1 LTAETVVCV
10 GAVVRRGD
18 SVLLVRQS
26 AGHSLAGQWTV
37 PWGRL
42 EDGESPLAAALREVE
57 EEGGV
62 RAAVDGLLGI
72 QELPEPWLGW
82 IALVYLC
89 SHAGGEPEPRDR
101 ETDAARYCTLAELG
115 ALREPVEP
123 WSNWLVRRVLAGRFT
138 LTAADASNPLTGRGS
153 FL

>member
-1 LTAETVVCV
+1 LTAATVVCV

-37 PWGRL
+37 PWGRV
-42 EDGESPLAAALREVE
+42 ENGESPRAAALREVE

-62 RAAVDGLLGI
+62 RASVDGLLGV

-82 IALVYLC
+82 VALVYLC
-89 SHAGGEPEPRDR
+89 SHFSGEPAPRDR
-101 ETDAARYCTLAELG
+101 ETDAARFYTLAELD
-115 ALREPVEP
+115 ALGEPVEP
-123 WSNWLVRRVLAGRFT
+123 WSSWLVRRVLARRFT
-138 LTAADASNPLTGRGS
+138 LAAADASNPLGGQGS

>member
-10 GAVVRRGD
+10 GAVVLRGD
-18 SVLLVRQS
+18 AALLVRQS
-26 AGHSLAGQWTV
+26 PGHSLAGQWTV
-37 PWGRL
+37 PWGRI
-42 EDGESPLAAALREVE
+42 EKGEPPHAAALREVE

-62 RAAVDGLLGI
+62 RAAVYGLLGV

-89 SHAGGEPEPRDR
+89 SHSSGEPAPRDR
-101 ETDAARYCTLAELG
+101 ETDAADYYTLAELD

-123 WSNWLVRRVLAGRFT
+123 WSNWLVRRVLERRFT
-138 LTAADASNPLTGRGS
+138 VTAADASNPLGGQGS

>member
-1 LTAETVVCV
+1 
-10 GAVVRRGD
+10 
-18 SVLLVRQS
+18 
-26 AGHSLAGQWTV
+26 V

-42 EDGESPLAAALREVE
+42 DGGESPAAAAIREVA

-62 RAAVDGLLGI
+62 RAAVEGLLGV
-72 QELPEPWLGW
+72 QELPEPWPGW

-89 SHAGGEPEPRDR
+89 SHVDGEPEPRDR
-101 ETDAARYCTLAELG
+101 ETDAARYYTLADLD

-123 WSNWLVRRVLAGRFT
+123 WSSWLVRRVLAGRFT
-138 LTAADASNPLTGRGS
+138 LTRVEAGNPLGGHGS

>member
-1 LTAETVVCV
+1 
-10 GAVVRRGD
+10 VRRGD
-18 SVLLVRQS
+18 AVLLVRQS

-42 EDGESPLAAALREVE
+42 ENGESPLAAALREVE
-57 EEGGV
+57 EEGCV
-62 RAAVDGLLGI
+62 RAVVDGLLGV

-89 SHAGGEPEPRDR
+89 SHAAGEPEPRDS
-101 ETDAARYCTLAELG
+101 ETDAARYYTVAEFD
-115 ALREPVEP
+115 ALDEPVEP
-123 WSNWLVRRVLAGRFT
+123 WSRWLVRRVLAGRFT
-138 LTAADASNPLTGRGS
+138 LTAADGSNPLGGHGS